1 MAQKIK
7 YPQLSDKL
15 FAALERKK
23 REVNK
28 YSIYRL
34 AKDVNRD
41 YGHINRVMHGQSAPS
56 RDVLVTI
63 CSALGCSRQEER
75 EIFHELD
82 YLAPGEKD
90 DGEPTSRVKVA

>member
-1 MAQKIK
+1 MAQEIK
-7 YPQLSDKL
+7 YPRLSDKL
-15 FAALERKK
+15 YAALERKK
-23 REVNK
+23 REAKK

-56 RDVLVTI
+56 REVLASI
-63 CSALGCSRQEER
+63 CSALGCSKQEQR

-82 YLAPGEKD
+82 YLAPGEKED
-90 DGEPTSRVKVA
+90 EEIRQPACA